1 MVRLFNASS
10 TIKKFQL
17 GDFVYQDVP
26 FVWYVDRE
34 LPPAPPAEIIL
45 FYSELPARQKKH
57 SVKYLAECF
66 TENELEAFRRWLWE
80 THRAE
85 TEASE
90 VPLPLAEL
98 QSNITIGFSELP
110 IGALKGRM
118 PLFKRDDYDLPFKVL
133 GRYDTEKV
141 VRYLAFNDEMR
152 SRGVLYLQMAL
163 KSLGLSRGVT
173 GQRLT
178 SAVEALYDGMGLAVV
193 DRESLSKKKEHTKVR
208 AGEGVRKP

>member
-1 MVRLFNASS
+1 MIRLFNASS

-26 FVWYVDRE
+26 FVWYVDRDI
-34 LPPAPPAEIIL
+34 PPAPPAEIIL

-66 TENELEAFRRWLWE
+66 TEYELEAFRAWLWE
-80 THRAE
+80 THRAK
-85 TEASE
+85 TDASE
-90 VPLPLAEL
+90 VPLPLAEV

-110 IGALKGRM
+110 IGTLKGRM

-133 GRYDTEKV
+133 GRYDTEKA
-141 VRYLAFNDEMR
+141 VRYLAMNDEMR

-163 KSLGLSRGVT
+163 KSLGLGRGTT

-178 SAVEALYDGMGLAVV
+178 STVEALYESLGLAVM
-193 DRESLSKKKEHTKVR
+193 DRESLSKKKEPAKGR
-208 AGEGVRKP
+208 SGEQAKRS